1 MRDTEAVKEHMVQ
14 SDLFEM
20 VTKVQKQCNFQQLVD
35 QQNQNEYWFNDND
48 TNIV

>member
-14 SDLFEM
+14 GDLFEM
-20 VTKVQKQCNFQQLVD
+20 VTKVQKQWNFQQLVD

-48 TNIV
+48 ANIV